1 MYSIHSIPAVAP
13 SGNDKD
19 AAIHVDVLNE
29 DTRFTTVGC
38 DYITQQTKVLVVSQ
52 HMKLRHNLSRVYSRT
67 KSLDMST
74 LCQVTSML

>member
-1 MYSIHSIPAVAP
+1 MYSIHSIPAAVP
-13 SGNDKD
+13 NVNDKD
-19 AAIHVDVLNE
+19 AAIHVDVPDE
-29 DTRFTTVGC
+29 DMRFTTVGY

-52 HMKLRHNLSRVYSRT
+52 HMKLCHNLSCVYSRM